1 MSRLRIVA
9 DDKIPYLE
17 GAFEDVAEVI
27 YLPGA
32 AITKEEI
39 RHADALIIR
48 TRTKCNQ
55 SLLEGTKVKFIAT
68 ATIGY
73 DHIDTDYCRQAA
85 IQWTNA
91 PGCNSGSVMQY
102 IASALVSIAAKFN
115 FSLKGK
121 KLGIVGVGNVGEKVV
136 HLAEQLGME
145 VLKNDPPRQ
154 EHEPDAGFLPLDEVL
169 SQADILTFHVPLEMH
184 GRFKTHHLVDSELL
198 KKVKPGVFIIN
209 SSRGEVVDSE
219 DLTIALKEK
228 RIAGAILDVWENEPR
243 ISENLMAQVTLGTP
257 HIAGYSRDGKA
268 NGTMMSVQA
277 LSRYFNLGKDHW
289 QPVDVEPPVYPVITI
304 PQGVKDTAV
313 LPFCIHHTYQ
323 VAEDDAELRGN
334 LKEFE
339 KLRGDYPVRREF
351 SSFTIDQSLANENLK
366 QKLMSLGFKLK

>member
-1 MSRLRIVA
+1 MSRIKIVA
-9 DDKIPYLE
+9 DDKIPYLK
-17 GAFEDVAEVI
+17 GALEDVADVA

-32 AITKEEI
+32 AITKKEI
-39 RHADALIIR
+39 SDADALLIR

-55 SLLEGTKVKFIAT
+55 ALLEGTSVKFIAT

-85 IQWTNA
+85 IEWTNA

-102 IASALVSIAAKFN
+102 IASVLVSIAAKYN

-121 KLGIVGVGNVGEKVV
+121 KLGVVGVGNVGKKVV
-136 HLAEQLGME
+136 HMARQLGLE
-145 VLKNDPPRQ
+145 VLENDPPRQ
-154 EHEPDAGFLPLDEVL
+154 EQEPKAGFLPLDEVL

-184 GRFKTHHLVDSELL
+184 GRLKTYHLVDRELL

-209 SSRGEVVDSE
+209 SSRGEVVNSG
-219 DLTIALKEK
+219 DLSLALKEK

-289 QPVDVEPPVYPVITI
+289 QPENVEEPEDPVITI
-304 PQGVKDTAV
+304 PEGLKDEAV
-313 LPFCIHHTYQ
+313 LPFCIHQTYQ
-323 VAEDDAELRGN
+323 VAIDDAALRSN
-334 LKEFE
+334 LNDFE

-351 SSFTIDQSLANENLK
+351 GSFTVEKSFTDENLAK
-366 QKLMSLGFKLK
+366 RLEQIGFNIR